1 MSKEFVVG
9 DPYFL
14 LSYLDKEYRF
24 PVITS
29 VIYLG
34 MNLEDEGGEDDLW
47 FFQDSESYLRSGP
60 YNGNGS
66 VREATAPSNGAGG
79 LAGQVYDFPETQL
92 KDILTIKELID
103 ELQAE

>member
-1 MSKEFVVG
+1 MSKEFIVG

-34 MNLEDEGGEDDLW
+34 MNLENEGGEDDLW
-47 FFQDSESYLRSGP
+47 FFQDSESYLRSSP
-60 YNGNGS
+60 YNGS
-66 VREATAPSNGAGG
+66 VHEGTATSNGAGG
-79 LAGQVYDFPETQL
+79 LAGQVYDFPEAQL
-92 KDILTIKELID
+92 KDILTVQELID